1 MNKLIS
7 SIRKGAT
14 WLVFLTFAA
23 VCAGCAGKETAQ
35 SPLPPELV
43 NEASIPGVPEVRF
56 WGDKW
61 PKFSLKK
68 LETYSDDDF
77 RRYYPETYNKP
88 HNYLAI
94 SGGALTGH
102 SELVFS
108 SAGPRPA
115 PGRISRW

>member
-1 MNKLIS
+1 MNKLIL
-7 SIRKGAT
+7 SIRQGAT

-43 NEASIPGVPEVRF
+43 NEASIPGVSEVRF

-94 SGGALTGH
+94 SGGGL
-102 SELVFS
+102 
-108 SAGPRPA
+108 
-115 PGRISRW
+115 